1 MNLPNRLTVARIL
14 LAPVFLILMM
24 VSFPFH
30 YFTAALVFGAAALTD
45 LFDGKIARGRGLV
58 TNLGKFLDPIADKML
73 TTAAFLAFL
82 AVGKL
87 DVFAVMLI
95 LSREFMVTSVR
106 LMAAKGDVVIAASI
120 WGKAKTVAQF
130 TAILVMLAALEFS
143 TWRDSVLAG
152 VALPELAFTLP
163 ILIAQILIWVS
174 VALTLISGFQYVW
187 AGRRYFAERGK
198 DEN

>member
-30 YFTAALVFGAAALTD
+30 YLIAGLVFGAAALTD
-45 LFDGKIARGRGLV
+45 LFDGRIARRRGLV

-143 TWRDSVLAG
+143 TWRDGILAG
-152 VALPELAFTLP
+152 AALPDSAFTLP
-163 ILIAQILIWVS
+163 VLIAQILIWVS
-174 VALTLISGFQYVW
+174 VVLTLISGFQYVW
-187 AGRRYFAERGK
+187 AGRRYFSERQR